1 MIAKSIRERLD
12 REPFEPFVI
21 RASSGQSV
29 RVDSRELAVLMK
41 SEIFVAAP
49 NSDRWAQ
56 IPYLHVA
63 SLESAANGHTPR
75 PPRGKRRR

>member
-1 MIAKSIRERLD
+1 M
-12 REPFEPFVI
+12 I
-21 RASSGQSV
+21 RASRGQHV
-29 RVDSRELAVLMK
+29 LVDSADLAVMMK

-63 SLESAANGHTPR
+63 GIESAGPA
-75 PPRGKRRR
+75 RGSPKSKRRR